1 VIVSQSNEKPGGSD
15 AGDAERPHT
24 EETTPVIIKSQELPD
39 EQAESA
45 GAVRGLHIMSPQV
58 PFEIV
63 EADLSDERTWS
74 RSVSIA
80 KGMLT
85 DMTIR
90 EGDNLI
96 DVPLGVLKAS
106 SVLLEFD
113 SGPGSVT
120 FTADSP
126 DEKLSIVA
134 SGSDFQ
140 ATVDGAQKLPY
151 WVLSHNK
158 SHGEITQISVLNSA
172 GTELFRYTCA
182 GRLPQVELFFVRS

>member
-1 VIVSQSNEKPGGSD
+1 MSQSNKKPGGSD
-15 AGDAERPHT
+15 AGDTERPHT
-24 EETTPVIIKSQELPD
+24 EETTPVIIKSQDPPPD
-39 EQAESA
+39 GLAESA
-45 GAVRGLHIMSPQV
+45 GPVRGLYIMSPQV

-63 EADLSDERTWS
+63 EADLSDGRAWS

-113 SGPGSVT
+113 SGPDSVT
-120 FTADSP
+120 FTANSP

-134 SGSDFQ
+134 SGYDFQ
-140 ATVDGAQKLPY
+140 ATVDSAQKLPY
-151 WVLSHNK
+151 WVLSQDK
-158 SHGEITQISVLNSA
+158 SHGEITQVSVLNSA